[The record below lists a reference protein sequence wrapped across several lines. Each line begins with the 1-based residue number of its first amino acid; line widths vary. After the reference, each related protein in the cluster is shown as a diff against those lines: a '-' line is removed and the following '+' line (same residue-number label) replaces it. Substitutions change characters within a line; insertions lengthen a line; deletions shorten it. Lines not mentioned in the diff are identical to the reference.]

1 MSADIRT
8 ETDEERTA
16 RYAAGDAAAEAR
28 RNSPEHK
35 AWKAAR
41 IAAGLCV
48 VEDVPAGSF
57 HSWCLTHDVK
67 ADLGHDLDINGT
79 TWPDGT
85 ARND

>member
-1 MSADIRT
+1 MT
-8 ETDEERTA
+8 ETQAEREA
-16 RYAAGDAAAEAR
+16 RWRKAAAEHEAY
-28 RNSPEHK
+28 RNSPEAK
-35 AWKAAR
+35 VRRERR

-48 VEDVPAGSF
+48 VERG
-57 HSWCLTHDVK
+57 WCITHAVV